1 MTTNKTRKSI
11 ARIFTADDMQKI
23 RNMNRMELTTEEQF
37 CLDLFVLGYYT
48 GGMPLRDMAYLTV
61 DKIEGSFLNCRTVSY
76 PKVTKMKLNS
86 EFMEI
91 IDQYKADTCN
101 NYLLPIF
108 TQEDNTQSRQERRL
122 KQVAAMIEKTFHKIE
137 TITGCE
143 KLTWYEARQAYV
155 DYRLRQGD
163 SVTEL
168 YQILGDAALE
178 VDEYYW
184 NHPELGGRLPRG
196 MRNIY

>member
-1 MTTNKTRKSI
+1 MTTNKTRKLI
-11 ARIFTADDMQKI
+11 ATIFTAEDMQKI
-23 RNMNRMELTTEEQF
+23 RCMNRAELTAEEQF

-48 GGMPLRDMAYLTV
+48 GGMSLRDLAYLTA
-61 DKIEGSFLNCRTVSY
+61 DKIEGSFLNCETASY
-76 PKVTKMKLNS
+76 PKGTKMKLNS
-86 EFMEI
+86 EFMKI
-91 IDQYKADTCN
+91 IDRYKSDTCD

-108 TQEDNTQSRQERRL
+108 TQEDNTQSKQERRL
-122 KQVAAMIEKTFHKIE
+122 EQVAAMMEKTFYKIE
-137 TITGCE
+137 TITGFE

-168 YQILGDAALE
+168 YQMLGDAVLE

-184 NHPELGGRLPRG
+184 NHPELGSQLPRG

>member
-61 DKIEGSFLNCRTVSY
+61 DKIEGSFLNCGTVSY

-137 TITGCE
+137 TITGFE

-168 YQILGDAALE
+168 YQILGDAVLE

-184 NHPELGGRLPRG
+184 NHPELGGQLPRG

>member
-1 MTTNKTRKSI
+1 MTTNKTRKLI
-11 ARIFTADDMQKI
+11 ATIFTAEDMQKI
-23 RNMNRMELTTEEQF
+23 RCMNRAELTSEEQF

-48 GGMPLRDMAYLTV
+48 GGMSLRDMAYLTA
-61 DKIEGSFLNCRTVSY
+61 DKIEGGFLNCETVSY
-76 PKVTKMKLNS
+76 PNVTKMKLNS
-86 EFMEI
+86 EFMKL
-91 IDQYKADTCN
+91 IDRYKADTCD

-108 TQEDNTQSRQERRL
+108 TQEDNTHSRQERRL
-122 KQVAAMIEKTFHKIE
+122 EQVAAMMEKTFHKIE

-168 YQILGDAALE
+168 YQILGDAVLE

-184 NHPELGGRLPRG
+184 NHPELGGRLLRG

>member
-1 MTTNKTRKSI
+1 MTTNKTRKLI
-11 ARIFTADDMQKI
+11 ATIFTAEDMQKI
-23 RNMNRMELTTEEQF
+23 RCMNRTELTAEEQF

-48 GGMPLRDMAYLTV
+48 GGMSLRDMAYLTV
-61 DKIEGSFLNCRTVSY
+61 DKIEDSFLNCETASY
-76 PKVTKMKLNS
+76 PKGTKMKLNS
-86 EFMEI
+86 EFMKI
-91 IDQYKADTCN
+91 IDRYKSDTCD

-108 TQEDNTQSRQERRL
+108 TQEDNTQSKQERRL
-122 KQVAAMIEKTFHKIE
+122 EQVVAMMEKTFHKIE
-137 TITGCE
+137 TITGFE

-168 YQILGDAALE
+168 YQILGDAVLE

-184 NHPELGGRLPRG
+184 NHPELGGQLPRG